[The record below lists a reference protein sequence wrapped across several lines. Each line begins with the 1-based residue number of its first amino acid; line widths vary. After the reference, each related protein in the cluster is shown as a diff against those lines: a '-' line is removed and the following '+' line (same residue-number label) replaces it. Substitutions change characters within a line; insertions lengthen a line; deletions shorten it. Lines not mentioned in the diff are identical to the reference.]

1 MPAAS
6 WSTCGRLGESLDTD
20 RLERPG
26 PEGQTLG
33 AADDVRCGC
42 DIWVEA
48 HHTRRSPEGLG
59 PYTRL
64 YETFARLV
72 HGEEVPADP
81 RPGTFADGVA
91 VMEVLD
97 AIRRSAATGEATVP

>member
-1 MPAAS
+1 VSQNAA
-6 WSTCGRLGESLDTD
+6 
-20 RLERPG
+20 RP
-26 PEGQTLG
+26 
-33 AADDVRCGC
+33 DDVRCGC
-42 DIWVEA
+42 DIWVDA

-64 YETFARLV
+64 YDTFARLV

-81 RPGTFADGVA
+81 RPGTCADREA

-97 AIRRSAATGEATVP
+97 AIRRSAATGECATVP